1 MRKEKK
7 ATINYSW
14 WRNPG
19 NGEWAYDIRKGDV
32 LRGKILSSG
41 KGFKTKADAQ
51 KELRKKLRKM

>member
-19 NGEWAYDIRKGDV
+19 TKKWAYDIRKGDV
-32 LRGKILSSG
+32 LRGKILASG
-41 KGFKTKADAQ
+41 KGFDTKSAAQ
-51 KELRKKLRKM
+51 KDLRKKLKRY